1 MVLSLMRKH
10 AQSWII
16 KFLIAM
22 IAVVFIF
29 YFGYSFRSDKGLKV
43 ASVNGEPITG
53 IEYQKA
59 YLELVESY
67 RRQYQQFWNEDLI
80 KSLNLRQQA
89 LDNLINA
96 KLISQEARRLGLDVT
111 DREIQDAIARYPAF
125 QVNGRFDLSR
135 YRSLLSFNRMEP
147 EDFEA
152 DMARQLLQGK
162 LRQFLA
168 AFAVATDEE
177 ILERYTYENEKVK
190 IAFVAF
196 KPETFKK
203 GLTPEPNALETYYAE
218 HKEAYRV
225 PEKIKLVYA
234 VIDPA
239 DFDDMVQITDTDIES
254 YYEYNIETF
263 KQPKEVKARHILFRL
278 PQEAAPEQEEEVK
291 ARAAEVLAQARQG
304 KDFAELAK
312 QYSEG
317 PTRESG
323 GDLGY
328 FSRGRM
334 VKDFEDAAFALG
346 KGEIS
351 DLVRTPFGY
360 HIIKV
365 EDIREARTKPLEEV
379 RAQILET
386 LRQNARTDLAHEK
399 GLSLMDQM
407 PYDVNLEEYASEHKL
422 KTGETGLFSQDQPI
436 PELGGDLSLRESLF
450 ALEPGQTSELVEL
463 GGKFYIFQVTDR
475 QASAIPEMAAV
486 IDKVR
491 EDVLREKA
499 AQKAKEAA
507 EAFLAALKK
516 GADWD
521 TLARD
526 KGLEPQESGLFTRLE
541 NVPEIGFLPE
551 LQEAAFSL
559 SPEHPYPDRVF
570 ESDRGVFVVRWTAR
584 EGIDDEAFQ
593 KDKEKMRNRIMQEKQ
608 AMMMTAWL
616 ERIKARAEIEV
627 LTPVS

>member
-22 IAVVFIF
+22 ITVVFIF
-29 YFGYSFRSDKGLKV
+29 YFGYSFRSDKGVKV

-53 IEYQKA
+53 IEYRKA
-59 YLELVESY
+59 YQDLIESY

-80 KSLNLRQQA
+80 KSLNLRKQA
-89 LDNLINA
+89 LDSLINT

-111 DREIQDAIARYPAF
+111 DREVQDAIARYPAF

-135 YRSLLSFNRMEP
+135 YRSLLSLNRMEP

-162 LRQFLA
+162 LRQFLS
-168 AFAVATDEE
+168 AFAVVTAQEVR
-177 ILERYTYENEKVK
+177 ERYMYENEKVK
-190 IAFVAF
+190 IGFVAF
-196 KPETFKK
+196 EPETFKK
-203 GLTPEPNALETYYAE
+203 DLTPDPDALEKYYAE

-239 DFDDMVQITDTDIES
+239 DFADQVQITDNDIES
-254 YYEYNIETF
+254 YYEYNIESF
-263 KQPKEVKARHILFRL
+263 KQPREVKARHILFRL
-278 PQEAAPEQEEEVK
+278 PQGASPEQEREVK
-291 ARAAEVLAQARQG
+291 ARALKVLALARQG

-317 PTRESG
+317 PTKETG

-328 FSRGRM
+328 FSKGKM
-334 VKDFEDAAFALG
+334 VKDFEEAAFALD

-379 RAQILET
+379 RPQILET
-386 LRQNARTDLAHEK
+386 LRQNACTDLAHER
-399 GLSLMDQM
+399 GLSLTDQM
-407 PYDVNLEEYASEHKL
+407 PYDVDLKQYAAEHNL
-422 KTGETGLFSQDQPI
+422 KTGETDFFSQDQPI
-436 PELGGDLSLRESLF
+436 PGLGGDLDLRESLF
-450 ALEPGQTSELVEL
+450 TLEPGQTSDLVEL
-463 GGKFYIFQVTDR
+463 GGKFYLFQVAER
-475 QASAIPEMAAV
+475 QASVIPEMADV

-491 EDVLREKA
+491 EDVLQEMA
-499 AQKAKEAA
+499 ANKAKEAA
-507 EAFLAALKK
+507 EAFLAALKG
-516 GADWD
+516 GAQWD
-521 TLARD
+521 TLAQE
-526 KGLEPQESGLFTRLE
+526 KGLEPRESDLFTRLE
-541 NVPEIGFLPE
+541 SVPEIGFLPE
-551 LQEAAFSL
+551 LQEAVFSL
-559 SPEHPYPDRVF
+559 DRQHPYPDRVF
-570 ESDRGVFVVRWTAR
+570 ENDRGVFVVRWMDR
-584 EGIDDEAFQ
+584 QGIDEEAFQ
-593 KDKEKMRNRIMQEKQ
+593 KDKAKLKDRLLQEKQ
-608 AMMMTAWL
+608 AMMMTAWI
-616 ERIKARAEIEV
+616 ERLKTRAEIEV
-627 LTPVS
+627 LTPMS